1 MKLLFGS
8 VPDGVDIDDQ
18 SQREALLAP
27 ADEPDSSARLQGL
40 VRAVVANQIADDDPP
55 ETWITARR
63 LLALGMDRERV
74 MRQIALVMSAQLA
87 AAAGPEKR
95 PYDADEYL
103 RALAALPLPQA
114 EDIRDA
120 VVALARAHQPVDS
133 DDLDRLVAEKFHRRP
148 DDPIMQKLLDVV
160 VEQLVAED
168 TLEFLA
174 DDRVVHLPDLTS
186 NIVLTHRLSAGEVED
201 GSIDGTVDLAPFA
214 RHSEV
219 RLGTGEQ
226 IRVYG
231 RYWDLPAGG
240 LGNLTEGRVIAVTV
254 AEDGLVKIDPLDAP
268 PAGDP
273 ALVER
278 FRRAYDLLVEEPEI
292 PALVEEIV
300 WELLADDRTLFDRP
314 QPPLIDLCREA
325 GLDVRGAMAAHED
338 RLWDNQRE
346 IQLGHRAWDAF
357 EDDKE
362 SSDAALFILALAR
375 QAGPGR
381 ADLKRAL
388 NSLGD
393 EQIAGFV
400 VDELF
405 FGEMLDEDQVASV
418 QEFAS
423 ALIRAAGEGM
433 PKVVAH
439 WFAALIAEMAEEPL
453 VADAHLQVALTAG
466 RDWPPVLER
475 AAWYASDRGDAA
487 GALGLL
493 RRMPDPPHHALA
505 TLGEF
510 EGSSQPDIG
519 RNEPC
524 WCGSGRK
531 FKNCH
536 LSQPQGYPLP
546 ERVGWLCFKAVWN
559 LEHRGQD
566 ALDEVLYL
574 AEVRAG
580 DPEDTATVTKALED
594 PLLMDLVLTERGWF
608 GDFVDDRGSLLP
620 EDELLLAQSWTLVD
634 RTVYEVEAVRPR
646 IGLTVRDL
654 ATGEK
659 LDVRERTFSS
669 KAQKG
674 WMICARAVPDG
685 ETNQFVGGIFSVQP
699 GTEEQVLDMCI
710 DGDSAALARWVGALE
725 RPPRMT
731 TREGEEMVGCSL
743 VWQAADTEDARKVLN
758 DRYEREGDSWIERHE
773 LGAGEGVVRAQLRLE
788 GDRLSVTTLSEE
800 RMDRVIEFLES
811 SVPGTLLSDSREPVG
826 PDMVPPGPPG
836 DDPFRDL
843 DPGAAAEAMGQ
854 IQEQMEDRWMDEPVP
869 ALAGL
874 TPREAAA
881 DPTRREQLERLLAS
895 FEQMGPTPAGMFTFR
910 VDRLRRELGIY

>member
-1 MKLLFGS
+1 MKFLFGS
-8 VPDGVDIDDQ
+8 VPAGIDVDDR
-18 SQREALLAP
+18 SEREALLAP
-27 ADEPDSSARLQGL
+27 AGEEDPTERVLGQ
-40 VRAVVANQIADDDPP
+40 VRAIVANQIADDDPP
-55 ETWITARR
+55 ETWLTAQR
-63 LLALGMDRERV
+63 LLALGQSREKV
-74 MRQIALVMSAQLA
+74 LRQIAMVMSAQLA
-87 AAAGPEKR
+87 AAAGPETR

-103 RALAALPLPQA
+103 RALAELPLPQA
-114 EDIRDA
+114 EEIRNA
-120 VVALARAHQPVDS
+120 FVALARAHQPVDS
-133 DDLDRLVAEKFHRRP
+133 DELDRLVAEKFDCRP
-148 DDPIMQKLLDVV
+148 DGPIMGRLLDVV
-160 VEQLVAED
+160 SDQLVTD
-168 TLEFLA
+168 GTLEFLV

-186 NIVLTHRLSAGEVED
+186 NMVLTHRLIAEEVET
-201 GSIDGTVDLAPFA
+201 GSIDGAVDLAPFA
-214 RHSEV
+214 RHSEL
-219 RLGTGEQ
+219 RLEEGE
-226 IRVYG
+226 ILAFG
-231 RYWDLPAGG
+231 RRWGLPAGG
-240 LGNLTEGRVIAVTV
+240 LTDLTEGRVIAVTV
-254 AEDGLVKIDPLDAP
+254 SEDGLVKISPLDAP

-278 FRRAYDLLVEEPEI
+278 FRRAYDLLVEEPEV
-292 PALVEEIV
+292 PALAEEIV
-300 WELLADDRTLFDRP
+300 YELLADDRTLFDRP
-314 QPPLIDLCREA
+314 QPPLADLCREA
-325 GLDVRGAMAAHED
+325 GLEVRGSMVAHED
-338 RLWDNQRE
+338 RLWENQRE
-346 IQLGHRAWDAF
+346 IQLWYRAWDEF

-362 SSDAALFILALAR
+362 SSDAALFVLALAR
-375 QAGPGR
+375 QAGPGW

-388 NSLGD
+388 NSLAD

-439 WFAALIAEMAEEPL
+439 WFAALIAERAEEPL
-453 VADAHLQVALTAG
+453 VADAHLQVALTAR

-510 EGSSQPDIG
+510 EGSAQPDIG

-546 ERVGWLCFKAVWN
+546 ERVGWLYFKAVWY
-559 LEHRGQD
+559 LEHQGQD

-580 DPEDTATVTKALED
+580 DREDTASVTKALED
-594 PLLMDLVLTERGWF
+594 PLLMDLVLTERAWF
-608 GDFVDDRGSLLP
+608 EDFVDARGILLP

-634 RTVYEVEAVRPR
+634 RTVYEVEKVRPR

-659 LDVRERTFSS
+659 LDVRERTFSA

-699 GTEEQVLDMCI
+699 GTEEQVLDMCM
-710 DGDSAALARWVGALE
+710 DGDGEALAAWVGALE
-725 RPPRMT
+725 RPPRVIT
-731 TREGEEMVGCSL
+731 PEGEVS
-743 VWQAADTEDARKVLN
+743 T
-758 DRYEREGDSWIERHE
+758 
-773 LGAGEGVVRAQLRLE
+773 
-788 GDRLSVTTLSEE
+788 SVTGHAHVLGEPAN
-800 RMDRVIEFLES
+800 
-811 SVPGTLLSDSREPVG
+811 PGTKE
-826 PDMVPPGPPG
+826 
-836 DDPFRDL
+836 
-843 DPGAAAEAMGQ
+843 
-854 IQEQMEDRWMDEPVP
+854 
-869 ALAGL
+869 
-874 TPREAAA
+874 
-881 DPTRREQLERLLAS
+881 
-895 FEQMGPTPAGMFTFR
+895 
-910 VDRLRRELGIY
+910 